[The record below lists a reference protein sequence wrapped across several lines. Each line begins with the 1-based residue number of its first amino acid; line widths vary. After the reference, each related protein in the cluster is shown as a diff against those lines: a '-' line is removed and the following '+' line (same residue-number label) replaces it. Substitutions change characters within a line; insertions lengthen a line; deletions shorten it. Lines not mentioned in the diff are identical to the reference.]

1 LKTAVE
7 TYSVQYFKYG
17 IFNGIPSPL
26 KTGAV
31 MQKFLRAIVVLGFG
45 TLVGAGIGVAPLLAD
60 SNETAIGS
68 PNAMAQSSLSL
79 GSHHSCALTSAGAV
93 KCWGLNSGGQLGN
106 GTNVNS
112 SAAVDVNGL
121 GTGVIA
127 ISAGTFYTC
136 ALTSAGA
143 VKCWG
148 ANNRGQL
155 GDGTTTAKNV
165 PTDVS
170 GLGSGVVAVS
180 AGGHHSCA
188 LTSAGAVKCWGYN
201 NVGQLG
207 DGTTTTRSVPVDV
220 SGLGS
225 GVVAVSAGG
234 TYATGDQ
241 YHSCALTSAGA
252 AKCWGFNSSGQVGD
266 GSNTTRSVPVDVS
279 GLGAGVAAVSTGF
292 QHSCALTSAGT
303 AKCWGYNTY
312 GQLGD
317 GTSTGKNVPVDVS
330 GLGSGVIAIHS
341 GGNHTCSLMSTN
353 AVKCWGINTYGQLG
367 VSGITSSNTPVDVG
381 ASAPTT
387 TTTTTTNP
395 PSTTVSSSTTVSTNT
410 LVADNSEVDP
420 TTTVVRNL
428 PTTGLVVSEVIVI
441 LLGLLLCQFGLLLL
455 LVKHRRRTM

>member
-1 LKTAVE
+1 
-7 TYSVQYFKYG
+7 
-17 IFNGIPSPL
+17 
-26 KTGAV
+26 

-68 PNAMAQSSLSL
+68 PNATAQSSLSL

-180 AGGHHSCA
+180 AGGEQTCA

-441 LLGLLLCQFGLLLL
+441 LLGLLLCQFGVLLL